1 MKDIFNLLDTDIIE
15 IMKKSLAKPDKT
27 VFEHTN
33 DLLDELDILLKLG
46 YIKEGRIFKLVQ
58 MSIIYHDI
66 GKINR
71 EFQKRIKK
79 KNARFNEDVEIVHN
93 ILSLYFI
100 DKDKFETI
108 DDYIRVAHAVFNHHY
123 YCNNFDELTNKQNII
138 EDLLKDF
145 KTEKVKRRVKSLIAD
160 IVEDKDA
167 VKIKGYLHK
176 CDYSASSGTV
186 IEYPNNFLKESMD
199 NLLNEWKKHNEKAQ
213 WNELQKFCN
222 DNSNENIIAIAQTGM
237 GKTEGGLIW
246 IGDSKGFFVLPI
258 RTAINAI
265 YDRVRENILKNKD
278 IEVKA
283 AILHSSAL
291 EYYLNNVENE
301 TESIDIINYYKT
313 GKQLSIP
320 LNIATMDSMFD
331 FVYKYPSYELKLTT
345 LSYSKIVIDEIQAYG
360 PDLLAYLI
368 YGLEKI
374 AQQGGKIAVLT
385 ATLPPFVK
393 DLLKKNIYFKESERP
408 FINEMK
414 RHNVKPLEKKI
425 CYEDIK
431 NKFLDNKKI
440 GCSNKIIV
448 VCNTIKEAQKI
459 YEELKEAEEID
470 NKYINILH
478 SKFIRKERLE
488 KENEI
493 INFGKTYNEEGSID
507 YQEGIWI
514 STSIVEASL
523 DIDFDYLFTE
533 LQDLNSL
540 FQRFGRCNRKGV
552 KNSDEY
558 NCYVY
563 CDIDEKNFIDGDTG
577 FIDRTMFDLSKE
589 AILSCDG
596 ALSEEDKVNL
606 IDKYLTYD
614 NLKNSD
620 YMRSYN
626 KVYDYISKIPPYKFD
641 AKEVDLRNILSEDI
655 IPGPIYEEYLGDIK
669 EIQEKLLDFSIGQ
682 EERIRL
688 KDKIRQYTVSVY
700 PADVK
705 NYEKAKSKGKA
716 IYYNNVTLSNYKNDY
731 IKVIDCGY
739 DDSGYKK
746 IKYDKQTKDSV
757 IW

>member
-1 MKDIFNLLDTDIIE
+1 MKEIFKLLDKDIIE
-15 IMKKSLAKPDKT
+15 LMKKSLAKPDKT

-33 DLLDELDILLKLG
+33 DLLDELDIMLKLG
-46 YIKEGRIFKLVQ
+46 YIKEGRIFELVQ
-58 MSIIYHDI
+58 KSIIYHDI

-71 EFQKRIKK
+71 EFQKRIRK
-79 KNARFNEDVEIVHN
+79 KNGKFNEEVEVVHN

-100 DKDKFETI
+100 DKDKFETL

-123 YCNNFDELTNKQNII
+123 YCNNFDELSNKQDII
-138 EDLLKDF
+138 ENLLKDF
-145 KTEKVKRRVKSLIAD
+145 KTEKVKRRVKSLIAGVVD
-160 IVEDKDA
+160 DNDA

-176 CDYSASSGTV
+176 CDYSASSGTI
-186 IEYPNNFLKESMD
+186 IEYPNDFLKSSMD
-199 NLLNEWKKHNEKAQ
+199 NLLNEWKKHNKEAQ
-213 WNELQKFCN
+213 WNELQKFCS
-222 DNSNENIIAIAQTGM
+222 DNSEENIIAIAQTGM

-246 IGDSKGFFVLPI
+246 IGDNKGFFVLPI

-278 IEVKA
+278 IEVRT

-291 EYYLNNVENE
+291 EYYLNNLGNE
-301 TESIDIINYYKT
+301 TEDIDILNYYKT

-320 LNIATMDSMFD
+320 LNIATMDSIFD

-368 YGLEKI
+368 YGLEKV
-374 AQQGGKIAVLT
+374 AEQGGKIAVLT

-393 DLLKKNIYFKESERP
+393 DLLKKNINFKESEKP

-414 RHNVKPLEKKI
+414 RHNVKALDKRI
-425 CYEDIK
+425 ISEDIK
-431 NKFLDNKKI
+431 NKFMDNMNN
-440 GCSNKIIV
+440 GGSNKILV
-448 VCNTIKEAQKI
+448 VCNTIKEAQKL
-459 YEELKEAEEID
+459 YEELKETEDID
-470 NKYINILH
+470 DEYINILH

-488 KENEI
+488 KESEI
-493 INFGKTYNEEGSID
+493 INFGKTYDKSGNID
-507 YQEGIWI
+507 CKSGIWI

-552 KNSDEY
+552 KNSDDY

-563 CDIDEKNFIDGDTG
+563 CSIDENEFIDGDKG

-596 ALSEEDKVNL
+596 PLSEEDKVSL
-606 IDKYLTYD
+606 INKYLTYD

-620 YMRSYN
+620 YMRTYN
-626 KVYDYISKIPPYKFD
+626 DVYDYISKIPPYKFD

-655 IPGPIYEEYLGDIK
+655 IPGPVYEEYLGEIN
-669 EIQEKLLDFSIGQ
+669 EIQEKLLDFSISP
-682 EERIRL
+682 EERVRL
-688 KDKIRQYTVSVY
+688 KDKIMQYTVSVY

-705 NYEKAKSKGKA
+705 NYERAKSQGKA
-716 IYYNNVTLSNYKNDY
+716 IYYNNVNLSNYKNDY
-731 IKVIDCGY
+731 IKVIDCSY

-746 IKYDKQTKDSV
+746 IKYDK
-757 IW
+757 